1 MGCVFQLSDYAV
13 RFLVRL
19 LIKNRLVKRDGDRFG
34 ANTMKTSS
42 RATRF
47 TTAVFFAFNLSFA
60 SQEETDLE
68 SEPETI
74 GGNQVEVETNNSK
87 DSRTQDSDRP
97 IEEIQVL
104 GSRTLYSIRMEIVDE
119 ENKIFSM
126 FNELNSDDDF
136 DILCDNITPTGSHIR
151 QRVCEPRF
159 VTETRARMAQDFM
172 LGIGALNESSDLG
185 VETKLQQDEL
195 EKEHL
200 RIAAEYPEYL
210 EMLTKLMN
218 LRATL
223 ETRKDDQWSRWREL
237 FGN

>member
-1 MGCVFQLSDYAV
+1 
-13 RFLVRL
+13 
-19 LIKNRLVKRDGDRFG
+19 
-34 ANTMKTSS
+34 MKTFS
-42 RATRF
+42 REIRF
-47 TTAVFFAFNLSFA
+47 TIAAFFASNLSFA
-60 SQEETDLE
+60 SQEETNLE

-74 GGNQVEVETNNSK
+74 SGNQVGVEINNSLINT
-87 DSRTQDSDRP
+87 TQDSDRP

-119 ENKIFSM
+119 ENRIFSM

-136 DILCDNITPTGSHIR
+136 DILCDNIAPTGSHIK

-223 ETRKDDQWSRWREL
+223 EARKDDQWSRWREL
-237 FGN
+237 FDN

>member
-1 MGCVFQLSDYAV
+1 MKIPSRIIYLTFS
-13 RFLVRL
+13 FL
-19 LIKNRLVKRDGDRFG
+19 LIPDFSVANQDQENLDTDREFI
-34 ANTMKTSS
+34 NKESS
-42 RATRF
+42 E
-47 TTAVFFAFNLSFA
+47 
-60 SQEETDLE
+60 EETSDTD
-68 SEPETI
+68 SA
-74 GGNQVEVETNNSK
+74 NSNLA
-87 DSRTQDSDRP
+87 DSDRP

-126 FNELNSDDDF
+126 FNELNSDDGF
-136 DILCDNITPTGSHIR
+136 DILCDNIAPTGSHIR
-151 QRVCEPRF
+151 ERVCEPRF

-172 LGIGALNESSDLG
+172 LGIGLLNESSDLEI
-185 VETKLQQDEL
+185 ETRPQQDKL
-195 EKEHL
+195 EQEHL

-223 ETRKDDQWSRWREL
+223 QARRDDQWSRWREL

>member
-1 MGCVFQLSDYAV
+1 MSCVFQLSDYAV
-13 RFLVRL
+13 RLLVRL
-19 LIKNRLVKRDGDRFG
+19 LIINRLGKSGEDRFG
-34 ANTMKTSS
+34 ATTMKTFS
-42 RATRF
+42 RASRF
-47 TTAVFFAFNLSFA
+47 TIAVFFASNLSFA
-60 SQEETDLE
+60 SQEETNLE

-74 GGNQVEVETNNSK
+74 SGNQVQVETNNSP
-87 DSRTQDSDRP
+87 DGGTQDSDRP

-136 DILCDNITPTGSHIR
+136 DILCDNIAPTGSHIR

-210 EMLTKLMN
+210 EMLTKLMT
-218 LRATL
+218 LRTTL

>member
-1 MGCVFQLSDYAV
+1 MKIPSRIIYLTFS
-13 RFLVRL
+13 FL
-19 LIKNRLVKRDGDRFG
+19 LIPDFSVANQDQENLDTDREFI
-34 ANTMKTSS
+34 NEESS
-42 RATRF
+42 E
-47 TTAVFFAFNLSFA
+47 
-60 SQEETDLE
+60 EETSDTD
-68 SEPETI
+68 SA
-74 GGNQVEVETNNSK
+74 NSNLA
-87 DSRTQDSDRP
+87 DSDRP

-136 DILCDNITPTGSHIR
+136 DILCDSIAPTGSHIR
-151 QRVCEPRF
+151 ERVCEPRF

-172 LGIGALNESSDLG
+172 LGIGLLNESSDLEI
-185 VETKLQQDEL
+185 ETRPQQDKL
-195 EKEHL
+195 EQEHL

-223 ETRKDDQWSRWREL
+223 QARRDDQWSRWREL